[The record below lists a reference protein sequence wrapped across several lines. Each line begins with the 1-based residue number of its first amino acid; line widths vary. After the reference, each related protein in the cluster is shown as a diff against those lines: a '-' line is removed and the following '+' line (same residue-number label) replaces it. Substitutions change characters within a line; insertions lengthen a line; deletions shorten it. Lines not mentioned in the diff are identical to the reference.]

1 MKCRVAMAVTVLA
14 LIGVTVRAQP
24 GAPAPGGEAD
34 ARFEKFKQL
43 AGDWVGTAKGEK
55 GSFEVRIN
63 YKVTSGGNTVVE
75 TIMPGTDHEMVT
87 LIHRDGKDVLLT
99 HYCHLGNQPR
109 MKAGAIDGAK
119 LPFTFTGATNLKSDK
134 DMHMHAVTYTFTDK
148 NSLKAEWVLFSEG
161 KEAGTMTM
169 ELKRKN

>member
-1 MKCRVAMAVTVLA
+1 MAAMVLA
-14 LIGVTVRAQP
+14 VAAVAARAQP
-24 GAPAPGGEAD
+24 GAPVPGGEAD
-34 ARFEKFKQL
+34 ARFEKFKAL
-43 AGDWVGTAKGEK
+43 AGDWVGKGSGEK
-55 GSFEVRIN
+55 GNIDLHIN

-109 MKAGAIDGAK
+109 MKAGPADGAK
-119 LPFTFTGATNLKSDK
+119 VPFTFTGGTNMKSEK

-148 NSLKAEWVLFSEG
+148 NTLKAEWVLFSDG
-161 KEAGTMTM
+161 KAAGTMTM
-169 ELKRKN
+169 ELKRKQ